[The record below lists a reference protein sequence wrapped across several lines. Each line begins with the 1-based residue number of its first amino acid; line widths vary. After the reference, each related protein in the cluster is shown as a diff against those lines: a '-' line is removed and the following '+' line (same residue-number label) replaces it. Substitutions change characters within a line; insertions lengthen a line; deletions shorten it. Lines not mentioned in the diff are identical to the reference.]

1 MRIMLMGMPGV
12 GKGTHAAALSRK
24 LRVPQV
30 STGDMLR
37 GAVSAN
43 SALGREAEGYM
54 RRGDLVPD
62 QVVIALVERRVGEPD
77 CGGGFVL
84 DGFPRTVEQARAL
97 RAAGVGLDVVLELYA
112 PEAEIVERL
121 TGRRIHAPSGRIYHV
136 TRHPPRV
143 AGRDDATGEPLVQRP
158 DDTEDVVHKRL
169 AEHRAMASALMAY
182 YQEWAANG
190 EPNAPRCI
198 RVDGSGDVA
207 TSRARVFAA
216 LGIE

>member
-1 MRIMLMGMPGV
+1 MKIMLMGMPGV
-12 GKGTHAAALSRK
+12 GKGTHAAALSQK

-37 GAVSAN
+37 SAVSAG
-43 SALGREAEGYM
+43 SAPGREAEGYM

-62 QVVIALVERRVGEPD
+62 RVVIALVEHRVSEPD
-77 CGGGFVL
+77 CAGGFVL
-84 DGFPRTVEQARAL
+84 DGFPRTVEQAKAL
-97 RAAGVGLDVVLELYA
+97 RAAGVDLDVVLELYA

-143 AGRDDATGEPLVQRP
+143 AGRDDVTGEPLVQRP
-158 DDTEDVVHKRL
+158 DDTEEVVHKRL

-182 YQEWAANG
+182 YREWAANG
-190 EPNAPRCI
+190 EPNAPRCL

-207 TSRARVFAA
+207 NSRARVFAA
-216 LGIE
+216 LGLA

>member
-1 MRIMLMGMPGV
+1 MLMGMPGA
-12 GKGTHAAALSRK
+12 GKGTHAAALSEK
-24 LRVPQV
+24 LGAPQV

-37 GAVSAN
+37 AAVSAG
-43 SALGREAEGYM
+43 SALGREAEGCM

-62 QVVIALVERRVGEPD
+62 RVVTALVEKRVSEPD
-77 CGGGFVL
+77 CVNSFVL

-97 RAAGVGLDVVLELYA
+97 RAAGVDLDVVLELHA

-121 TGRRIHAPSGRIYHV
+121 TGRRIHAASGRIYHV
-136 TRHPPRV
+136 TRHPPRD
-143 AGRDDATGEPLVQRP
+143 AGRDDVTGEALVQRP
-158 DDTEDVVHKRL
+158 DDTEEIVRKRL
-169 AEHRAMASALMAY
+169 ADYRAMASALTAY
-182 YQEWAANG
+182 YQQWAAAG

-216 LGIE
+216 LGIA